1 VKETADESGRGNA
14 SLILSLAIVV
24 LSLVGLWDAFY
35 FTFAYYGR
43 VRKARW
49 VPAIL
54 CAREGSNC
62 LTVVQTPYA
71 RVFGVPNS
79 LLGIFFYFPVIAWV
93 VFATLM
99 EAEANPAGLHLM
111 AAFGELLIAA
121 AAFAVLL
128 GLYLIY
134 SLIAKLHIHCPLCYT
149 AHTINAAL
157 LVLISILD
165 WQLARLHFG

>member
-1 VKETADESGRGNA
+1 
-14 SLILSLAIVV
+14 LILSLAIIV
-24 LSLVGLWDAFY
+24 LSVVGLWDAFY

-62 LTVVQTPYA
+62 VTVVQTPYA

-79 LLGIFFYFPVIAWV
+79 LLGIFFYFAVIAWV
-93 VFATLM
+93 VIATWM
-99 EAEANPAGLHLM
+99 ESGANPAGLHWM
-111 AAFGELLIAA
+111 VACGELLIAA
-121 AAFAVLL
+121 ALVAVLL
-128 GLYLIY
+128 GLYLVY
-134 SLIAKLHIHCPLCYT
+134 SLIVKLHTHCPLCYT
-149 AHTINAAL
+149 AHTINTAL

-165 WQLARLHFG
+165 WQLARPHFG

>member
-1 VKETADESGRGNA
+1 M
-14 SLILSLAIVV
+14 LIISVAIVV

-62 LTVVQTPYA
+62 VTVVQTPYA

-79 LLGIFFYFPVIAWV
+79 LLGIFFYFAVIAWV
-93 VFATLM
+93 VLAMWL
-99 EAEANPAGLHLM
+99 ESGANPARLQLM
-111 AAFGELLIAA
+111 AVIGGLLMVAA
-121 AAFAVLL
+121 GFAVLL
-128 GLYLIY
+128 GFYLTY
-134 SLIAKLHIHCPLCYT
+134 SLIWKLHTHCPLCYT
-149 AHTINAAL
+149 AHMINAVLLAL
-157 LVLISILD
+157 LSIID
-165 WQLARLHFG
+165 WQLVRRISG